1 MVKSVGE
8 CLAIGAVTDHMRA
21 LWLQGDPPTYLTT
34 TAVVRADG
42 GLFLCII
49 TLPLF
54 AEVLQI

>member
-8 CLAIGAVTDHMRA
+8 GLAIGAVTDH
-21 LWLQGDPPTYLTT
+21 
-34 TAVVRADG
+34 VRADG

-54 AEVLQI
+54 AAGLQI